1 MKARSTGASFTLLAA
16 ALVAPSFSCSSNEPG
31 SGAVG
36 HSSAGDGGV
45 SGAGH
50 PSNAGATSGGRPN
63 DGGASGA
70 ASGVAPSA
78 CKVTDQAIPADAFLV
93 PLAERA
99 NLQALLDAH
108 ANVRLDGGNYS
119 KGGPAQLTIAS
130 DHGIYGN
137 GQSGL
142 PLVVVPAGTTG
153 AVLSGTNGPV
163 RFDAGGDQVTHDN
176 CFQHLSS
183 SVTGEGVSL
192 ERNEF
197 LDFHESSLS
206 FDTQAA
212 GFVRNNRFVR
222 LMLHGGGDA
231 VIRLVGDAGHKSY
244 GNVVFWLN
252 ALGAPLDTIVG
263 EHQRDFTVV
272 GADGE
277 SYGTAAPGAKA
288 MFYTRDVDSLRIHT
302 ASGRVITPAFDLGAT
317 DISLF
322 NAYTGT
328 TGPDSNFVLQPG
340 VARAGLFASP
350 QVQGANPPTLRVE
363 GPGNLQPFSLTL
375 DGSPWT
381 AAPTGE
387 KAALLRGLLAPARA
401 GRPWARPTLPPIA
414 DPAGSSWSEGLADKP
429 DDAPLLQQLLDTQ
442 HVVELEARAYYLGS
456 ALALGT
462 RDGLIGKGAE
472 RTVLIAKTPTID
484 LLTTKL
490 PPLMAGANAQSFMPT
505 LVDLTLQGGQ
515 NGLHMN
521 QPGTQMT
528 IAYIDHVTFRNMS
541 NAGIFADHVYGVDN
555 DMFAYAQFYQCGAGY
570 KARTDTGPAN
580 DSTPDLGY
588 TDKTVFY
595 RSQFVRCGL
604 GIDSVGRRQNNLNAY
619 FESSFRENTKAAF
632 HSEPDAS
639 TIIASSEFIDNR
651 GDPVIE
657 TATTVINCYFRAG
670 EAGVT
675 MLGPS
680 GTVEGSTFQRGA
692 STTAQVL
699 STKLRGD
706 ARDAPILTM
715 SNSRSEL
722 PLGAIESSEIIAL
735 LIGNSLAADPPLS
748 GAVILNAYDTK
759 RTPAIGD
766 DTHELLRLLD
776 DVAPTA
782 GSQLLFEAD

>member
-1 MKARSTGASFTLLAA
+1 MKASLTRALVSLVVG
-16 ALVAPSFSCSSNEPG
+16 ALVAASFSCSSKAPR

-36 HSSAGDGGV
+36 HASAG
-45 SGAGH
+45 
-50 PSNAGATSGGRPN
+50 

-70 ASGVAPSA
+70 GRPSDGGASGAGRPSDGGASDADSELAPSA
-78 CKVTDQAIPADAFLV
+78 CKVKNQAIPGDAFLV
-93 PLAERA
+93 PLAMRA

-108 ANVRLDGGNYS
+108 ANVRLEGGDYT
-119 KGGPAQLTIAS
+119 KGGPAQVTIAS

-153 AVLSGTNGPV
+153 AVLSGTNGPL
-163 RFDAGGDQVTHDN
+163 RFAASGDQVTRDN

-183 SVTGEGVSL
+183 SVMGQGASL

-197 LDFHESSLS
+197 LDFHDSSLS
-206 FDTQAA
+206 FDTQTA

-231 VIRLVGDAGHKSY
+231 VIRLVGGVGHESY

-252 ALGAPLDTIVG
+252 ALGAPLDTIVA

-277 SYGTAAPGAKA
+277 SYGTAAAGAKA
-288 MFYTRDVDSLRIHT
+288 MFYTRDVESLRIHT

-317 DISLF
+317 DVSMF
-322 NAYTGT
+322 NGYTGT

-350 QVQGANPPTLRVE
+350 QVEGANAPALGVE
-363 GPGNLQPFSLTL
+363 GLDGLQPFGLSLN
-375 DGSPWT
+375 GSPWT
-381 AAPTGE
+381 AVPIAE

-401 GRPWARPTLPPIA
+401 GRPWARPTLPLIA
-414 DPAGSSWSEGLADKP
+414 DPAGPSWSEGLADRP
-429 DDAPLLQQLLDTQ
+429 DDAPQLQQLLDTQ

-456 ALALGT
+456 PLSLGA
-462 RDGLIGKGAE
+462 RDGLIGKGAD

-490 PPLMAGANAQSFMPT
+490 PPLMAGANAQSFTPT

-515 NGLHMN
+515 NGLHMS

-528 IAYIDHVTFRNMS
+528 IAYIDHVTFRNLS

-555 DMFAYAQFYQCGAGY
+555 NMFAYVQFYECGSGY
-570 KARTDTGPAN
+570 QARTATGPAN

-595 RSQFVRCGL
+595 RSQFVRCGT
-604 GIDSVGRRQNNLNAY
+604 GVDNVGRRQNNLNAY

-639 TIIASSEFIDNR
+639 TIIASSEFIDNQ

-657 TATTVINCYFRAG
+657 TTATIINCYFRAG

-680 GTVEGSTFQRGA
+680 GIVEGSTFELGT

-699 STKLRGD
+699 STKLKGD
-706 ARDAPILTM
+706 ARDAPVLTM

-722 PLGAIESSEIIAL
+722 PLGPIESSEIIAL
-735 LIGNSLAADPPLS
+735 LIGNSLAADPSLS

-766 DTHELLRLLD
+766 DTHELLLLLD
-776 DVAPTA
+776 DVVPTA
-782 GSQLLFEAD
+782 GSQLLFEAE